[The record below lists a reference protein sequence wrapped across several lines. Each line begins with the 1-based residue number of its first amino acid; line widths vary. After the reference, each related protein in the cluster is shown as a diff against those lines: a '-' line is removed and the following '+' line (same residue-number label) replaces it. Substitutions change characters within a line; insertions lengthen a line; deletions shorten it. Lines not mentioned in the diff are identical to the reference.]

1 MGNATR
7 EITPQSDEKSSRG
20 IRAFIQALD
29 PADRLAEVTCG
40 LIMVLS
46 ILLTAGYYVVG
57 SPDPARSLLIAA
69 IGCNVAWGLID
80 GFFYVG
86 YALIDRSKHAR
97 MITGVRSAPNK
108 PEAEKFIRD
117 NLESDL
123 FEALDAGEQ
132 ERALGV
138 VYDGLIDAEVPETT
152 VNRED
157 LSSLLGAFTLNFLA
171 TLPATIP
178 FLLIPD
184 WRVAL
189 RVSNLVCVVML
200 FVMGYRFAG
209 YIHANPWKIGGL
221 LMAFGIGMVGIAVL
235 LGG

>member
-1 MGNATR
+1 MVQTKT
-7 EITPQSDEKSSRG
+7 ETEPRG
-20 IRAFIQALD
+20 FRAFVNALD
-29 PADRLAEVTCG
+29 PADRLAEITCG

-86 YALIDRSKHAR
+86 YSLIDRSQQAR
-97 MITGVRSAPNK
+97 LITGVRSAPNR
-108 PEAEKFIRD
+108 PAAEQFLKENLD
-117 NLESDL
+117 ND
-123 FEALDAGEQ
+123 FYEALDDSEKQ
-132 ERALGV
+132 RALGI
-138 VYDGLIDAEVPETT
+138 VYDGLIDAEAPETK

-157 LSSLLGAFTLNFLA
+157 LASLLGAFTLNFLA
-171 TLPATIP
+171 TVPATIP
-178 FLLIPD
+178 FILIPD

-200 FVMGYRFAG
+200 FIMGYRFAG
-209 YIHANPWKIGGL
+209 HIHANPWKIGGI
-221 LMAFGIGMVGIAVL
+221 LMLFGMGMVAIAIA

>member
-1 MGNATR
+1 MAQAAP
-7 EITPQSDEKSSRG
+7 TPRPR
-20 IRAFIQALD
+20 IRSIIEGLD
-29 PADRLAEVTCG
+29 PADRLAEITCG

-46 ILLTAGYYVVG
+46 ILLTAGYYVIG

-86 YALIDRSKHAR
+86 YALIDRSQKAQ
-97 MITGVRSAPNK
+97 MITGVKAAANK
-108 PEAEKFIRD
+108 PAARQFLRANLD
-117 NLESDL
+117 NDL
-123 FEALDAGEQ
+123 FDVLDEGEQ
-132 ERALGV
+132 ERALDL
-138 VYDGLIDAEVPETT
+138 VYDGLIDAEVPETE
-152 VNRED
+152 VVRD
-157 LSSLLGAFTLNFLA
+157 DVWQLAGAFTLNFVA

-189 RVSNLVCVVML
+189 RVSNLICVMML
-200 FVMGYRFAG
+200 FVVGYRFAG

-221 LMAFGIGMVGIAVL
+221 LMLFGIGMVAIAVA

>member
-1 MGNATR
+1 MSQHSTTGAAKPG
-7 EITPQSDEKSSRG
+7 EQKSSG
-20 IRAFIQALD
+20 IRSFIQALD
-29 PADRLAEVTCG
+29 PADRLAEITCG

-57 SPDPARSLLIAA
+57 SPDPARALLIAA

-86 YALIDRSKHAR
+86 YALIDRSKNAR
-97 MITGVRSAPNK
+97 LITGVRASANK
-108 PEAEKFIRD
+108 PAAEQFLRD
-117 NLESDL
+117 NLESEFFD
-123 FEALDAGEQ
+123 ALDPNEQ

-138 VYDGLIDAEVPETT
+138 VYDGLVDAEIPETK

-157 LSSLLGAFTLNFLA
+157 GAALLGAFTLNFLA
-171 TLPATIP
+171 TVPATIP

-189 RVSNLVCVVML
+189 RVSNIVCIVML
-200 FVMGYRFAG
+200 FIMGYRFAG
-209 YIHANPWKIGGL
+209 YIHANPWKIGGM
-221 LMAFGIGMVGIAVL
+221 LMLFGIGMVAIAVA